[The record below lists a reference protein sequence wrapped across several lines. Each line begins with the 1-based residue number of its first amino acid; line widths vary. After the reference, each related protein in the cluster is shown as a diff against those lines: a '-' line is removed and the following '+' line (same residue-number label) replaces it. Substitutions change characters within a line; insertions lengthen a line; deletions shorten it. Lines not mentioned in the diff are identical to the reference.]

1 MSINGERISIAH
13 LTNVI
18 NGRSNSG
25 TARVAK
31 ELISEL
37 AKNDRIE
44 QTFIHF
50 GNSNNE
56 FYGLPNSREII
67 IPMRKF
73 GVANHFFSFL
83 IFWVRNIWT
92 KEIDKFDVVHWHSS
106 RVYPFFFL
114 IPTKKTV
121 ITLYDATNRII
132 KEINTFWTS
141 LFYWNLRISIFKS
154 DFIIGSSED
163 ACRKLNSVSKFP
175 KQKIKCLY
183 LGSNF
188 DTLEAK
194 KPNELNI
201 PEDYFLCVSRWQP
214 YKNVAQ
220 LVNAYYLAS
229 ERDLDL
235 PKLILVGKPVNG
247 YCEPTIL
254 INKFNIGEKVL
265 VLPDLSDE
273 ELAYLYD
280 GALINISPSLHE
292 GFGLPVL
299 EGLKR
304 NCPSLDHVF
313 TSTSEVSGNAGI
325 HVDMESLP
333 DLTGALLKISQQR
346 QILIELKLNA
356 SKRAKFFTW
365 QHSVE
370 NLLKIYS
377 YQL

>member
-1 MSINGERISIAH
+1 LIIDGERISIAH

-18 NGRSNSG
+18 DGRHNSG

-31 ELISEL
+31 ELINEL
-37 AKNDRIE
+37 AKNNNVR

-56 FYGLPNSREII
+56 FYGLPNSCEII
-67 IPMRKF
+67 IPLRKF

-92 KEIDKFDVVHWHSS
+92 KEIGKFDVVHWHSS

-114 IPTKKTV
+114 IPAKKTV
-121 ITLYDATNRII
+121 ITLYDSTNRII

-154 DFIIGSSED
+154 DFIIGASED
-163 ACRKLNSVSKFP
+163 ACRKLNNVSKFP
-175 KQKIKCLY
+175 KQKIRCLY

-194 KPNELNI
+194 KPKDLDI
-201 PEDYFLCVSRWQP
+201 HEDYFLCVSRWQP
-214 YKNVAQ
+214 YKNVAK
-220 LVNAYYLAS
+220 LVNAYYLAN

-247 YCEPTIL
+247 YCEPTII
-254 INKFNIGEKVL
+254 INEFKLGEKVQ

-325 HVDMESLP
+325 HIDMESLLGIT
-333 DLTGALLKISQQR
+333 DALLQISQKR
-346 QILIELKLNA
+346 ELLTELRSNA
-356 SKRAKFFTW
+356 SKRAKLFTW
-365 QHSVE
+365 QQTVE
-370 NLLKIYS
+370 DLLKIYS
-377 YQL
+377 D